1 MDRGMEYQNAREY
14 HAGMLR
20 DADQRRLAQQRPEQ
34 PTARFKGL
42 NQLGTR
48 LPALGAFLRK
58 RTGYAAQA
66 QVAAG
71 GHSD

>member
-14 HAGMLR
+14 HAGLQR
-20 DADQRRLAQQRPEQ
+20 EADQCRLAMQRPEQ
-34 PTARFKGL
+34 PAARFKGL

-48 LPALGAFLRK
+48 LPALEAFLRK
-58 RTGYAAQA
+58 RYDYAAQA
-66 QVAAG
+66 PAAAG

>member
-14 HAGMLR
+14 HAGLLR
-20 DADQRRLAQQRPEQ
+20 DADQCRLAQQRPEQ
-34 PTARFKGL
+34 PAARVKGL
-42 NQLGTR
+42 KQLGTR

-58 RTGYAAQA
+58 RYGYAGQA
-66 QVAAG
+66 PTAAG